1 VWAKVYDQDGQPRY
15 AVQLI
20 GVASNKAMTDYAFVA
35 WLDTSA
41 NSVSQE
47 VSVPI
52 GFMIDPG
59 LEDFKVS
66 NGKGYTPSPK
76 MTPFQNA
83 RSFLAI
89 QGFISEIQTPG
100 IEFCNA
106 IPYCDNNGLLP
117 PNHPDGA
124 GNESKREM
132 IAAKK
137 RMRLA
142 GWINAGL
149 PVVVDV
155 NPGFDGHYVWGPR
168 VNRRVIGAIALSI
181 TTITSETT

>member
-66 NGKGYTPSPK
+66 NGKGYT
-76 MTPFQNA
+76 
-83 RSFLAI
+83 RSEDDAV
-89 QGFISEIQTPG
+89 
-100 IEFCNA
+100 
-106 IPYCDNNGLLP
+106 
-117 PNHPDGA
+117 
-124 GNESKREM
+124 SK
-132 IAAKK
+132 
-137 RMRLA
+137 
-142 GWINAGL
+142 
-149 PVVVDV
+149 
-155 NPGFDGHYVWGPR
+155 
-168 VNRRVIGAIALSI
+168 
-181 TTITSETT
+181 